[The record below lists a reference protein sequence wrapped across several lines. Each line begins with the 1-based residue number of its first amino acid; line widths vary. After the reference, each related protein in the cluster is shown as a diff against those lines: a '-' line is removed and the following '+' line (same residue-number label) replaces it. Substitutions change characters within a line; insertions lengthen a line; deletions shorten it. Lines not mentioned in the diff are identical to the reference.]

1 MPTLCS
7 AAITPVQTPLFLLDP
22 QSALSENPQPLLGN
36 TSMATAGSLAG
47 APNGNPSHIL
57 GSPPNIYSSPPSH
70 QHRSLTCECVTQ
82 ADLLAAMREQQ
93 AFMTHQQQLFQE
105 ERISSHNALCEQHEF
120 MADQQQQL
128 MSLLISR
135 PSLPDKPPSIPAH
148 STAPK
153 VRMADPPTFNGSLK
167 DTDNFLS
174 SLENIFDSQPT
185 SFPTD
190 ESRIHYALTFLFG
203 GASNWRNI
211 KTRSVRAMR

>member
-1 MPTLCS
+1 
-7 AAITPVQTPLFLLDP
+7 
-22 QSALSENPQPLLGN
+22 
-36 TSMATAGSLAG
+36 
-47 APNGNPSHIL
+47 
-57 GSPPNIYSSPPSH
+57 
-70 QHRSLTCECVTQ
+70 
-82 ADLLAAMREQQ
+82 MREQQ

-120 MADQQQQL
+120 MADQQRQL

-174 SLENIFDSQPT
+174 SLKNIFDSQLT

-190 ESRIHYALTFLFG
+190 ELRIRYALTFLSA
-203 GASNWRNI
+203 GASNWQKLLLREVSDGSFFLNSWFSF
-211 KTRSVRAMR
+211 KK